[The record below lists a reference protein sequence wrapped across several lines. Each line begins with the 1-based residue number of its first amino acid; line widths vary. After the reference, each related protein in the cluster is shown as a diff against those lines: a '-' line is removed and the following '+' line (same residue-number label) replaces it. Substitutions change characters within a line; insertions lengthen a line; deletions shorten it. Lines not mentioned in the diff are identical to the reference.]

1 MTKKKTAAP
10 RGRGNRSRRR
20 RSYAVPCMIAILIVA
35 AALSATGY
43 ALRGSLPSGLPQ
55 YDSAPDIALPMLL
68 LQDSSPLREAR
79 ELAEWEAAQAAQ
91 TAQAGPEEALTA
103 FAPMVEPHP
112 EPAAEP
118 LESAVIEARPT
129 ETPVV
134 EAQPTE
140 MPVVEAQPTEAP
152 VVEVQTEAPAV
163 EAQPE
168 APFAELF
175 GTPGPGGETTPM
187 PVLRGNIPWE
197 AEATVPVPERI
208 EDDRPVDEPLEPV
221 KVDESYFDHTLFIGD
236 SKTDGMRMWARLGDA
251 HYFCGTSYSVYN
263 IGKKKTTD
271 KAFKNASLAD
281 VLRKY
286 QYDQIYI
293 ILGYNESGYPY
304 DNLMKQFEYVISNV
318 HKAQPQA
325 RIILHGVM
333 HASERVSKK
342 YSYYSPKNLEKINDG
357 LRAMADEWDGMYYV
371 DCNPAFC
378 DENGYLLSKVT
389 NDGEHLTPDYTR
401 QWAQEILARAI
412 VP

>member
-1 MTKKKTAAP
+1 MTKKNTAAP
-10 RGRGNRSRRR
+10 RRRGKRSRKP
-20 RSYAVPCMIAILIVA
+20 SYAVPCMIAILIVA
-35 AALSATGY
+35 AGLSATGY

-55 YDSAPDIALPMLL
+55 YDGAPDIALPMLL

-79 ELAEWEAAQAAQ
+79 ELAEWEAEQAAQ
-91 TAQAGPEEALTA
+91 PEEARTA
-103 FAPMVEPHP
+103 FAPMAEPRP

-118 LESAVIEARPT
+118 PEPAVIEAQST
-129 ETPVV
+129 EAPVV
-134 EAQPTE
+134 EAQTVE
-140 MPVVEAQPTEAP
+140 MPAIEAQPTEAP
-152 VVEVQTEAPAV
+152 VVEAQTVEMPAA

-175 GTPGPGGETTPM
+175 GTPGPGAEATPM
-187 PVLRGNIPWE
+187 PVLQGNIPWE

-221 KVDESYFDHTLFIGD
+221 AVDESYFDHTLFIGD

-263 IGKKKTTD
+263 IGKKKSTD

-304 DNLMKQFEYVISNV
+304 ENLMKQFEYVISNV

-333 HASERVSKK
+333 HASQRVSKK